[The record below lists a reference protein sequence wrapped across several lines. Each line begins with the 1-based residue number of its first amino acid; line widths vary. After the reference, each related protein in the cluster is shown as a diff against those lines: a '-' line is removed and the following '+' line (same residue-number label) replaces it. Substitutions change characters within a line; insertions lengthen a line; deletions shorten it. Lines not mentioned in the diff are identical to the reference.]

1 MAKSNNLRP
10 PFGEG
15 GTPDEA
21 RELGKMGGI
30 KSGEVRRRKSAM
42 KDIAQMVLGLKPNIT
57 QGAKLQLK
65 QMGIDERD
73 LTTQTVALVKILE
86 KAMKGDV
93 QAMQFIRD
101 TAGQKP
107 TDKLDV
113 VQTTNV
119 KTKVKINVIGLDVD
133 DDEPEQE

>member
-1 MAKSNNLRP
+1 MAKHPNLMP
-10 PFGEG
+10 PFNERS
-15 GTPDEA
+15 PDEV
-21 RELGKMGGI
+21 RELNRKGGI

-133 DDEPEQE
+133 DDEHEQE